1 MSCLRLDYIASDI
14 LQQII
19 SYTRTKE
26 RHVIKLVNLHIREC
40 VHRQIVKEIRSSIT
54 KGMQIY
60 IQLPRECLSEFG
72 DHRCRIASISK
83 LDWTRNRMQ
92 IHSCLDSR
100 RSVTLWCHISDDF
113 GILWTWEPPQ
123 WVQIFG
129 VEWYIY
135 FILIVHASCMAV
147 YDSLHVEFF
156 SGYRDRMNGS
166 NLEEPEGEWNDSLS
180 FFGASIVCVCCRYFK
195 FI

>member
-54 KGMQIY
+54 KGMQICVR
-60 IQLPRECLSEFG
+60 LPRECLFEFEN
-72 DHRCRIASISK
+72 HRCRIASISK

-123 WVQIFG
+123 WVTVIGF
-129 VEWYIY
+129 EWYI
-135 FILIVHASCMAV
+135 FHIICSRH
-147 YDSLHVEFF
+147 LH
-156 SGYRDRMNGS
+156 GG
-166 NLEEPEGEWNDSLS
+166 
-180 FFGASIVCVCCRYFK
+180 I
-195 FI
+195 